1 MKEREEIIRLWF
13 AMWVQQKDMGIHK
26 IFTEDVVY
34 IESWGPKYTN
44 CTTVKHWFQEW
55 NARGRVLIW
64 EIKQYFH
71 KDNQTIAEWYFKNE
85 MKNGSIDEFDG
96 MSLIE
101 WTADN
106 KIKLLQEF
114 ECNRNHYNPYENSA
128 IPRFRNEKVNWF

>member
-85 MKNGSIDEFDG
+85 MKNGSIDAV
-96 MSLIE
+96 SYTHL
-101 WTADN
+101 T
-106 KIKLLQEF
+106 LPTTS
-114 ECNRNHYNPYENSA
+114 R
-128 IPRFRNEKVNWF
+128 V